1 MNYYSE
7 HPRQTIA
14 ANVRELMAQKLAL
27 QGVLMAT
34 CDKQGRF
41 LSGAYIVAVQM
52 GKDSVY

>member
-7 HPRQTIA
+7 HPRQTTA